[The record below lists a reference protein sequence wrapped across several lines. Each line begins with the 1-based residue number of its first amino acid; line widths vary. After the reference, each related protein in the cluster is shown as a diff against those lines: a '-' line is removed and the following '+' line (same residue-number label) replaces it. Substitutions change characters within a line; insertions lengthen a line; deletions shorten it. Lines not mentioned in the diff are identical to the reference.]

1 MDVIEKID
9 LYLCMNTE
17 LDLST
22 QIQRGEGRRG
32 EGIMHLAPMYLD
44 KSTGEEINVINHVAF
59 I

>member
-1 MDVIEKID
+1 
-9 LYLCMNTE
+9 MNTE

-32 EGIMHLAPMYLD
+32 EGIMRLAPLCLD
-44 KSTGEEINVINHVAF
+44 KSAEKEMNAIKHGAF